1 MKRFSQWSPLTYKIA
16 VEKNIA
22 RRRVKDAFSGA
33 KFAWER
39 RTEPLPH
46 LIYAHNSL
54 IRRTLGQIDPRLQ
67 NNKAV
72 SLGLAAPFVNGIL
85 LRPGETFSFWR
96 LVGRCTEKR
105 GFLPGMVL
113 HNGVPKEGIGG
124 GMCQFTNLLHWM
136 ALHSDLTVTERHH
149 HDGYDL
155 FPDFGR
161 QVPFG
166 VGTSILYNYLDYRLR
181 NDTHDTF
188 QILVRSDGQYLRG
201 ELRCTESPGHVWH
214 ISCEEEYFSREMDG
228 WYRNNQIFRK
238 KVDKHTGQTV
248 EKTLLQAAH
257 ARVLY
262 EEQYIDPAKRKDAV
276 I

>member
-16 VEKNIA
+16 VEKHIA
-22 RRRVKDAFSGA
+22 QRRLKDAFSDA
-33 KFAWER
+33 KFACEKQ
-39 RTEPLPH
+39 TEPLPH
-46 LIYAHNSL
+46 LIYAHNSP
-54 IRRTLGQIDPRLQ
+54 IRRTLGQVDPRLQ
-67 NNKAV
+67 DNKAV
-72 SLGLAAPFVNGIL
+72 SLGLAAPCVNGIL

-96 LVGRCTEKR
+96 LVGRCTQKR

-113 HNGVPKEGIGG
+113 HNGVPKEGVGG

-136 ALHSDLTVTERHH
+136 ALHSDLTITERHH

-181 NDTHDTF
+181 NDTPDTF

-201 ELRCTESPGHVWH
+201 QLRCTQSPCHVWH
-214 ISCEEEYFSREMDG
+214 ISCEEEHFSREMDG
-228 WYRNNQIFRK
+228 WYRNNKVFRQ
-238 KVDKHTGQTV
+238 KVDKRTGQTV
-248 EKTLLQAAH
+248 EKTLLQTAH
-257 ARVLY
+257 AKLLY
-262 EEQYIDPAKRKDAV
+262 DEQYIDPKKRKDV
-276 I
+276 

>member
-1 MKRFSQWSPLTYKIA
+1 MKPFSQWSPLTYRLA

-22 RRRVKDAFSGA
+22 QRKVKDALSGV
-33 KFAWER
+33 KFAQQRQED
-39 RTEPLPH
+39 PLPH

-54 IRRTLGQIDPRLQ
+54 IRRTLGQVDPRLQ
-67 NNKAV
+67 DNKAV
-72 SLGLAAPFVNGIL
+72 SLGLAAPCVDGIL

-96 LVGRCTEKR
+96 LVGRCTAKR

-113 HNGVPKEGIGG
+113 HNGVPKEGVGG

-136 ALHSDLTVTERHH
+136 ALHSDLTITERHH
-149 HDGYDL
+149 HDNYDL

-181 NDTHDTF
+181 NDTNLVW
-188 QILVRSDGQYLRG
+188 QIRVHSDGQYLRG
-201 ELRCTESPGHVWH
+201 ELRCSAPMDHAWH

-228 WYRNNQIFRK
+228 WYRNNKVFRR
-238 KVDKHTGQTV
+238 KVDKRTGNTL
-248 EKTLLQAAH
+248 ETALLQQAH
-257 ARVLY
+257 AKVLY
-262 EEQYIDPAKRKDAV
+262 DESYIDPAKKKGC
-276 I
+276 